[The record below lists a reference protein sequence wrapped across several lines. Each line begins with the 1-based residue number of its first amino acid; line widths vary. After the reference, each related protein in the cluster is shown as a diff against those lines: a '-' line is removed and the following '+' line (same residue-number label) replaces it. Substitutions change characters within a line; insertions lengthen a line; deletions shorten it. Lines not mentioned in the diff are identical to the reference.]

1 MCGHA
6 RCSNCYLLYEEGVG
20 NRNRVIGNRVED
32 NPILVDRSW
41 LVVQLCVPLW
51 QVITVEW
58 HVLWVFLSSILQAI
72 GSTKRLMV
80 GIYARKTKVCG
91 FGQE

>member
-6 RCSNCYLLYEEGVG
+6 RCSNCYLLYEEVVG
-20 NRNRVIGNRVED
+20 NRNRVED
-32 NPILVDRSW
+32 NPILVDKSW
-41 LVVQLCVPLW
+41 LVVQLRIPLW

-58 HVLWVFLSSILQAI
+58 HVLWVSLSSILQAI

-80 GIYARKTKVCG
+80 VIYAYKTKVCG